1 MSDLSHSKATK
12 YIKTLVDSTI
22 VLDRFYPEFQ
32 LFSGLTSFCK
42 SFLAKEY
49 CEGFE
54 MPSLNSFVTPKPV
67 RHQASALP
75 QPCRNSR
82 PLARKQQFRL

>member
-1 MSDLSHSKATK
+1 MSDLSHSKATT

-22 VLDRFYPEFQ
+22 VLDRFYAEFQ
-32 LFSGLTSFCK
+32 LFPRITSFCK

-54 MPSLNSFVTPKPV
+54 MLLSLHPFVTPKPV

-75 QPCRNSR
+75 R
-82 PLARKQQFRL
+82 P